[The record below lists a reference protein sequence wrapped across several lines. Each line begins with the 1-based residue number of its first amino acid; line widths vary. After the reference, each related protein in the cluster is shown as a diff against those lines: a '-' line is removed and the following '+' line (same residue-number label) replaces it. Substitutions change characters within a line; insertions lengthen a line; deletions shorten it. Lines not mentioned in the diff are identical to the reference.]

1 MRIDEDLAIPLE
13 QSRIF
18 GYNRDMI
25 SSDEFERIVVDAIDA
40 LPADFREKLDNVDVT
55 IEPWPDAHALR
66 RAGVQRPGNLLGLY
80 QGVPQT
86 RRTHRYGLVL
96 PDKITLYRGPIMMR
110 CCTDDEVQRMVEHV
124 LRHEIA
130 HHFGIDDNHLRHI
143 GAY

>member
-1 MRIDEDLAIPLE
+1 
-13 QSRIF
+13 
-18 GYNRDMI
+18 MI
-25 SSDEFERIVVDAIDA
+25 SADEFERLVVEAIDA
-40 LPADFREKLDNVDVT
+40 LPAVFREKLDNIDVT
-55 IEPWPDAHALR
+55 IEPWPDAYALQRTGVR
-66 RAGVQRPGNLLGLY
+66 RPSDLLGLY

-110 CCTDDEVQRMVEHV
+110 CRTETDVQPLVEHV

-130 HHFGIDDNHLRHI
+130 HHFGIDDDHLRHI